1 MSSTTVTPKNAK
13 LKRCLTLSHA
23 FHLWMLPPET
33 YMPCIRF
40 SIPGDIFLLQPGTL
54 SSFSTGAMWVLT
66 GRKSS
71 ERFLEDLVPV
81 SVCRHQVYL

>member
-13 LKRCLTLSHA
+13 LKRCLILSDV
-23 FHLWMLPPET
+23 FHLWMLRPET
-33 YMPCIRF
+33 YSDLPCILF

-71 ERFLEDLVPV
+71 ERFL
-81 SVCRHQVYL
+81 